1 MGQSR
6 PAKFARPSAAPR
18 IPTPKEVERPIAT
31 ARLNRYRHRDAIMI
45 RVAYRHGLRVAEL
58 CALRWDQ
65 VVFGR
70 EECDLTGVPT
80 HGARANI
87 HGLGHH
93 PAELFHA
100 RPHHTR
106 PPRKARRG

>member
-80 HGARANI
+80 HGAGANI
-87 HGLGHH
+87 H
-93 PAELFHA
+93 
-100 RPHHTR
+100 
-106 PPRKARRG
+106 